1 MSNDYMLERLKQ
13 KFLKTNPVSTSTIKS
28 IKGGAQNDPL
38 NTNYLDPNSTNPNAP
53 SSSTVQNSNL
63 EKDDPNSNDS
73 NTYLNIEVYNPIS
86 NPTSVPIQA
95 VSNITQAS
103 PILDNPS
110 EFKLA
115 IMRFSIPANLPLF
128 IYPED
133 ALAQQIYRVELYDL
147 VSGLSVIQPLIY
159 VDDCDLCFYTRGVYF
174 YQHMLSFVNTA
185 LKACYTQML
194 VLNPSF
200 VIPATDA
207 IRVRYE
213 PTTELFYLSFPQAN
227 ANLYFNNTLQ
237 IRFSSELYIGFFPS
251 FVSRGLFLQ
260 YPTHLPLQIVMD
272 EVQNIL
278 VGTQYSIYTES
289 PCVALWS
296 QLQKLLIT
304 SNSIPINPEVI
315 SSSNQQSRNV
325 LLDFEITPTI
335 SSTIPYQ
342 YNATI
347 LRWVDLISSQPLS
360 QLEIAVL
367 VQYRNGSVF
376 PLYIQKNE
384 SLTIKFIIRS
394 KTSWLRN

>member
-1 MSNDYMLERLKQ
+1 MLQRLKQ

-38 NTNYLDPNSTNPNAP
+38 NTNYLDPNSDNPNATN
-53 SSSTVQNSNL
+53 SSTIQNSNL
-63 EKDDPNSNDS
+63 EKDDLNNNDS
-73 NTYLNIEVYNPIS
+73 NTYLNIELYNPIS
-86 NPTSVPIQA
+86 NPTSIPILA

-128 IYPED
+128 IYPEN

-147 VSGLSVIQPLIY
+147 VSGFSVIQPLIY
-159 VDDCDLCFYTRGVYF
+159 VDWCSYCLYERGIYF

-185 LKACYTQML
+185 LTACYTQML

-200 VIPATDA
+200 VIPASDA
-207 IRVRYE
+207 VQVRYE
-213 PTTELFYLSFPQAN
+213 VSTELFYLTIPQTN
-227 ANLYFNNTLQ
+227 SGLYFNNSLQ
-237 IRFSSELYIGFFPS
+237 IRFSSELYIGFFPA
-251 FVSRGLFLQ
+251 FVSRGLFQ
-260 YPTHLPLQIVMD
+260 EYPTHLPLQLVMD
-272 EVQNIL
+272 ALDPLPSGSKFI
-278 VGTQYSIYTES
+278 IYAES

-304 SNSIPINPEVI
+304 SNTIPINPEVI

-325 LLDFEITPTI
+325 LLDFEVTPSI

-360 QLEIAVL
+360 NLEIAVL

-376 PLYIQKNE
+376 PLYLQKNE
-384 SLTIKFIIRS
+384 NMAIKFIIRS